1 MTLNGHNDG
10 KVSVG
15 ISIRDYYIYI
25 YDGTNLRKLEYFS
38 NILDFPGGPVV
49 MSLLANSGDAS
60 SIPGPGR
67 FQMLQGN

>member
-1 MTLNGHNDG
+1 MVITMVKFLLA
-10 KVSVG
+10 SASE
-15 ISIRDYYIYI
+15 IIIYI
-25 YDGTNLRKLEYFS
+25 YEGTNLRKLEYFS

>member
-1 MTLNGHNDG
+1 MVITMVKFLLA
-10 KVSVG
+10 SASE
-15 ISIRDYYIYI
+15 IIIYI

-67 FQMLQGN
+67 SQMLQGN